1 MTAARPLAAV
11 LEEARREARA
21 ELWRR
26 REVWPLLE
34 LYLDRDQLEDIRR
47 FMEGGD
53 AVRGILPQPPE
64 DGTAD
69 WYDDISR
76 QRGKS
81 WKWCTFAV
89 VWAHCH
95 RGQFIKYAAQLG
107 KSVRNII
114 RPTIN
119 ALVRDMP
126 PEYRRNMKDRGSD
139 KPGEVIREDKVDHK
153 WLFPNGSEIQA
164 AGANFGHY
172 EDLRGQKSHLN
183 INDECGFYDDFDAV
197 QRVLR
202 PQTQTTG
209 GVNVYATTPSESP
222 SHPSTTVM
230 HALKAAG
237 RYVHRTIYNHPRMS
251 PEAVERYL
259 RSEAKV
265 AGLSLE
271 QFQRTTYFQREFL
284 CRHVAESTR
293 LVIPEWAEIL
303 DTDGPE
309 GCPLGDTLVR
319 DVPRPRLFDTYTSA
333 DFGFTRHPSAV
344 LFAYWD
350 FERAWLVVED
360 ETPPLYRT
368 RTDKLALAYRE
379 KCRELWPISGPAPF
393 LEAVPAPPDV
403 DAKTNEVRDPGGFWL
418 PYLAVGD
425 KGGRGAE
432 VLVELAKD
440 HALHW
445 VGAVKE
451 TDLEVMVNDLRRLVG
466 AGKLA
471 VHPRCTHLRKQ
482 LATGLWADKQKTD
495 FAEDSTGHLDHLA
508 ALVYLVRAV
517 DRQRNPYPFG
527 FGADAQNQVVVHS
540 GEAPQ
545 GRRALEEAFT

>member
-1 MTAARPLAAV
+1 MTAAPSLASV

-34 LYLDRDQLEDIRR
+34 LYLDAHQLEDIRA
-47 FMEGGD
+47 FMQGGD

-95 RGQFIKYAAQLG
+95 KGQFIKYAAQLG

-126 PEYRRNMKDRGSD
+126 REYRERVKDKGSD
-139 KPGEVIREDKVDHK
+139 KASEFIREDKVDHK

-183 INDECGFYDDFDAV
+183 INDECGFYDDFEAV

-230 HALKAAG
+230 QALKAAG
-237 RYVHRTIYNHPRMS
+237 RYVHRTIHNHPRMT

-265 AGLSLE
+265 AGLTLE
-271 QFQRTTYFQREFL
+271 QFKRTTYYQREFL

-303 DTDGPE
+303 DDLD

-319 DVPRPRLFDTYTSA
+319 EMPRPRLFDTYTSA

-344 LFAYWD
+344 LFGYWD
-350 FERAWLVVED
+350 FERACLVVED
-360 ETPPLYRT
+360 ETPPLFKT

-379 KCRELWPISGPAPF
+379 KCRELWPSSGPPPF
-393 LEAVPAPPDV
+393 LEAQQARPVV
-403 DAKTNEVRDPGGFWL
+403 DADGKVRDHGGFWL
-418 PYLAVGD
+418 PYRALGD

-432 VLVELAKD
+432 VLVELVKE
-440 HALHW
+440 HGLEW
-445 VGAVKE
+445 TGAVKE
-451 TDLEVMVNDLRRLVG
+451 ADLEVMVNDVRRLVG
-466 AGKLA
+466 AGKLF
-471 VHPRCTHLRKQ
+471 VNPRCRSLIKQ
-482 LATGLWADKQKTD
+482 LATGLWADKAKTD

-517 DRQRNPYPFG
+517 DRQRNPYPHG
-527 FGADAQNQVVVHS
+527 FGSDPYNDVVLHS
-540 GEAPQ
+540 GTPRGSA
-545 GRRALEEAFT
+545 RVLEDVL